1 VATASTI
8 ESAACQVQESP
19 FNDSL
24 SPLGLA
30 YGLDAYVGKP
40 MATLIGCGRN
50 EKPSHLSGRIRAQY
64 PDLAP
69 DVCDKIAHKR
79 MSSLK
84 RVTNCVEA
92 IKDNLITSSPEQ
104 IRSFPDSPEY
114 KKLIHW
120 AYSKAAHSSD
130 RVTKEWKRFAAL
142 IKHRSVQSLTE
153 PPELPQ
159 DFPGYGSTW
168 TDATKLPPF
177 WRKLTPWLVPIMEG
191 GCATKVEATR
201 VQHLVTSRNFP
212 AGGRQTREESLYK
225 HAKTLHST
233 CHVSATRQQI
243 IARLSYLIG
252 KQTKGFCDQAGY
264 TSLGHTSLTSNASLD
279 STTDMGGRAAEVGMK
294 FRSWL
299 THVSDQ
305 DVLETTWFGKSY
317 WLKAGRPRWQTMCRD
332 SLYHEEH
339 HEAGESD
346 DRVDLDFENFKLED
360 PLYGLDHCT
369 GYQLLQW
376 SIEEGLKQKLL
387 LGSPYY
393 SENDML
399 RMSGWHPSIRASA
412 IGEPGAKCRVVT
424 VGEDWLTM
432 LLQPWSHHVIGAL
445 RNHPS
450 ATSGLTRGWQ
460 LFEYV
465 KRQGNTCA
473 PPKGDRYF
481 LSSDLTTATD
491 FCTHEYSQAMLDGL
505 HRGLERDSDPYFS
518 LCSRLLCSPRIYES
532 DGSEN
537 YRARNR
543 INDSH
548 FFDKPTT
555 RGILMG
561 DPGAKI
567 VLTMHNLCAEAE
579 AYLRHVYDLI
589 DATDEEFLFRLSG
602 MNGFPP
608 SKWRWFACSGDDHFG
623 QGPRRYLSRI
633 SRNHDLNGMSVSW
646 PQNFLSSRGG
656 FYCEEML
663 LTVGLHDGHIWQRKG
678 PLREVPYAEQPHI
691 DSMKVRLFS
700 PAAKEHEGKDEPNPA
715 IGKARQMHGML
726 AWLGGGF
733 ESMIPL
739 FSKRWEQRME
749 GFLPADLAFRY
760 LPVSLGGIEAPAYH
774 RSRTDLK
781 AAFEALP
788 QNVLWS
794 INSVVVGSA
803 THMLRRVVASFATNA
818 RARGI
823 SQDSIEDQIRE
834 TLLNVGLTRGVDDE
848 GLLDKCLVKG
858 WLDPN
863 GTEDPFLVWRNLRYK
878 DKAAYAKRLRLVDV
892 NEAIDLIGRPY
903 LFRDLLFPEVS
914 LRHGIDPYRSKSY
927 EAQSWKARQDKYYEN
942 VSWNLPTS
950 DTSLTR
956 TEMSAL
962 VTKLVDWCIE
972 GKPLNIPREVYFFPE
987 EVVVHKKLAT
997 LRVPL

>member
-1 VATASTI
+1 MDV
-8 ESAACQVQESP
+8 
-19 FNDSL
+19 
-24 SPLGLA
+24 
-30 YGLDAYVGKP
+30 YVGKP
-40 MATLIGCGRN
+40 MATNIGFGKR
-50 EKPSHLSGRIRAQY
+50 EKRSHLSGRIRARY
-64 PDLAP
+64 TDLSP
-69 DVCDKIAHKR
+69 DVCDKIAHKGN
-79 MSSLK
+79 SSLK

-130 RVTKEWKRFAAL
+130 RVTKEWKRFSAL
-142 IKHRSVQSLTE
+142 LKHRALQSETAI
-153 PPELPQ
+153 PDCPQ

-168 TDATKLPPF
+168 TDATQLPPF
-177 WRKLTPWLVPIMEG
+177 WRKLTPWLVPIMER
-191 GCATKVEATR
+191 GCVSKVEATR
-201 VQHLVTSRNFP
+201 LQHLVTSRNFP

-225 HAKTLHST
+225 HTKTLHSPSS
-233 CHVSATRQQI
+233 VSATRQEI
-243 IARLSYLIG
+243 LARLSYLIG
-252 KQTKGFCDQAGY
+252 RQTKRFCDEAGY

-279 STTDMGGRAAEVGMK
+279 STTDMGGRAAEVGIK

-299 THVSDQ
+299 SRVPDQ
-305 DVLETTWFGKSY
+305 DVLQTTWFGKAY
-317 WLKAGRPRWQTMCRD
+317 WLKANIPLWQTMCRD
-332 SLYHEEH
+332 SLSHSPSN
-339 HEAGESD
+339 EAGESD

-360 PLYGLDHCT
+360 PLYGLDHVT

-393 SENDML
+393 NEKDML
-399 RMSGWHPSIRASA
+399 RMSGRHPSIRASA
-412 IGEPGAKCRVVT
+412 IGEPGAKSRVVT

-460 LFEYV
+460 LFEWV
-465 KRQGNTCA
+465 KRQGKTCP

-491 FCTHEYSQAMLDGL
+491 FCEHASSQAMLDGL
-505 HRGLERDSDPYFS
+505 HRGLERTSDPYFA
-518 LCSRLLCSPRIYES
+518 LCSRLLCSPRTYES
-532 DGSEN
+532 NGDEAF
-537 YRARNR
+537 RIKNR
-543 INDSH
+543 IKDPSY
-548 FFDKPTT
+548 FDRPTT

-579 AYLRHVYDLI
+579 AYLRYVYDCI
-589 DATDEEFLFRLSG
+589 DEPDVEFLYRLGSLQ
-602 MNGFPP
+602 GFPP

-623 QGPRRYLSRI
+623 QGPRQYLQRI
-633 SRNHDLNGMSVSW
+633 SLNHNLNGMSVSW

-663 LTVGLHDGHIWQRKG
+663 LTVGLHDGNIWRREV
-678 PLREVPYAEQPHI
+678 PLREVPYEEQPHI

-700 PAAKEHEGKDEPNPA
+700 PCAKEHEGKDEPNPA

-733 ESMIPL
+733 ESLIPL
-739 FSKRWEQRME
+739 FSKRWEQRMV
-749 GFLPADLAFRY
+749 GYLPSNLAFRY

-774 RSRTDLK
+774 RSRNDLK
-781 AAFEALP
+781 AAFHAIPETMI
-788 QNVLWS
+788 WS
-794 INSVVVGSA
+794 INSVVNGSA
-803 THMLRRVVASFATNA
+803 SHMVRRVVASYATNA

-834 TLLNVGLTRGVDDE
+834 TLLNAELTRGVDDE
-848 GLLDKCLVKG
+848 GLFDKCLVKG
-858 WLDPN
+858 WLDPT
-863 GTEDPFLVWRNLRYK
+863 GTENPFLVWRNLRYK

-892 NEAIDLIGRPY
+892 NEAISLIGRPY

-914 LRHGIDPYRSKSY
+914 LRHGIDPYRSRSY
-927 EAQSWKARQDKYYEN
+927 EALTWEARQMKFLEN

-950 DTSLTR
+950 DTSLTCS
-956 TEMSAL
+956 EKDAL

-987 EVVVHKKLAT
+987 AVVVHKKLAT